1 MITKKER
8 GQKGSHYMI
17 DPDDVSNMKEGDQD
31 DHLLNR
37 VLATILSRGTVRK
50 TSRILII
57 PTQ

>member
-1 MITKKER
+1 
-8 GQKGSHYMI
+8 MI